1 MNSRQSGDTQSKA
14 AAKAGISERTG
25 WRIEKQEHKRGEE
38 RHWRTRKDPLEAV
51 WRALKSPETNY
62 PQQNRK
68 LLVLSWY

>member
-68 LLVLSWY
+68 FLVLSWY